1 MFVLVPISVQQPP
14 KIDAYE
20 MGSNNF
26 EEATPRVRESPI
38 ATGSR
43 ITTTGVLLI
52 KAEKQATAVSN
63 NNINGDSNGTGHNHE
78 SITIEDSQ

>member
-1 MFVLVPISVQQPP
+1 MLEEDIKPLARILVLVPMSVQQPP

-43 ITTTGVLLI
+43 ITTTGYY
-52 KAEKQATAVSN
+52 
-63 NNINGDSNGTGHNHE
+63 
-78 SITIEDSQ
+78 